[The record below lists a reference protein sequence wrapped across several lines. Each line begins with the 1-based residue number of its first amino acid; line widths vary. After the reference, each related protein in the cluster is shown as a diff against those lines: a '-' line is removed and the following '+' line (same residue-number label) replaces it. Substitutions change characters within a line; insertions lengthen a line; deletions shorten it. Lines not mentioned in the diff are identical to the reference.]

1 MHVMFFDGFANSVAS
16 SLIPEQV
23 FTLSDLFHPPNKS
36 LLSKNNLSI
45 AFQISSWDDYFYDL
59 AARNSIDVGE
69 FVGRCLA
76 GVIQQ

>member
-1 MHVMFFDGFANSVAS
+1 MPPHFLFLQNLVVTDVVAFVDIIFVVDF
-16 SLIPEQV
+16 LI
-23 FTLSDLFHPPNKS
+23 
-36 LLSKNNLSI
+36 LLL
-45 AFQISSWDDYFYDL
+45 QITSWDDYFYDL